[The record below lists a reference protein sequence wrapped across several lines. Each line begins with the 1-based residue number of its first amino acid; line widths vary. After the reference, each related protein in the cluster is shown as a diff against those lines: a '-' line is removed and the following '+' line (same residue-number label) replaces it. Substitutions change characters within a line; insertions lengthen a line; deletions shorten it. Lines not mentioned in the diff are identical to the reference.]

1 MLLQRVNATPDHVMI
16 NKKTWDVFHRPELI
30 DYMGP
35 KELEDVHDDLDEIIK
50 VAGACAAAVFEEI
63 VDRVGP

>member
-1 MLLQRVNATPDHVMI
+1 MI
-16 NKKTWDVFHRPELI
+16 DRQAWDVFHLPELI

-35 KELEDVHDDLDEIIK
+35 EELEDVHDDLDQIIK